1 MIFCPKCGGLMISED
16 DLESMIESLEKEMY
30 PK

>member
-1 MIFCPKCGGLMISED
+1 MNFFPKCGGLMISEA
-16 DLESMIESLEKEMY
+16 DLESMIESLEKEMH